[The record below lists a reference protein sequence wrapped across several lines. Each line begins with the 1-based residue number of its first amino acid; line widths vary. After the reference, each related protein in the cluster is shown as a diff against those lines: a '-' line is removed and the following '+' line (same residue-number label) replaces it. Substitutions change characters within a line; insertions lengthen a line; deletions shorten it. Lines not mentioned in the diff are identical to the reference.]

1 MGIGERI
8 SHLQL
13 KHKLLLPNIL
23 YLILFIAVLFFFIKS
38 NEMIKGIARDQQA
51 SFTLSE
57 KIRQTALD
65 TKRFINK
72 EISYPEI
79 QKEYEEVLAGST
91 RVIWCKE
98 LQPFKRA

>member
-57 KIRQTALD
+57 KINTSNSSGYQ
-65 TKRFINK
+65 
-72 EISYPEI
+72 EIHQQGNLLS
-79 QKEYEEVLAGST
+79 
-91 RVIWCKE
+91 
-98 LQPFKRA
+98 